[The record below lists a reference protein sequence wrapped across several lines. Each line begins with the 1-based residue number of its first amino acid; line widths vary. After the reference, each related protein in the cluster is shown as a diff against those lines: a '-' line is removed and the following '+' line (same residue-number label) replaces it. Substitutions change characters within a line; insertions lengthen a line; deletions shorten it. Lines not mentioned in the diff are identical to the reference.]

1 MLDLRAGA
9 LATADFPVF
18 SLPPR
23 RPSRSGRRTDG
34 GAGRGISRLIH
45 TIRRELASAGEPA
58 TGSIPRLSNY
68 PY

>member
-18 SLPPR
+18 SLPPN

-34 GAGRGISRLIH
+34 GTGRGISRLIQA
-45 TIRRELASAGEPA
+45 IRLELVRADERSI
-58 TGSIPRLSNY
+58 GSIPRLSNY